1 MQPRRCAIASS
12 DALEAPPA
20 PWVWV
25 RAGVVGLLGLG
36 SGVAS
41 HLLGGGLLPGA
52 APMALLA
59 GVSVVAAALLLNT
72 WASTTRLVALVVAA
86 QTGWHL
92 VLSGLAGHAG
102 DPSAPAAATPVPEV
116 VGPGRSGSLFDA
128 YAASLPGSGD
138 AVGGGGAG
146 FIAHQVDHLA
156 HQGPLMVLA
165 HLLGA
170 VALGVFL
177 ARGEQALC
185 TLLTLSLAR
194 LLRVVRPC
202 RALHLTP
209 LTSAGPRPAAVVVA
223 PRSVHVVRH
232 APRRGPPRALPRPPA
247 VALAA

>member
-1 MQPRRCAIASS
+1 M
-12 DALEAPPA
+12 
-20 PWVWV
+20 
-25 RAGVVGLLGLG
+25 VGLLGLG

-59 GVSVVAAALLLNT
+59 GVSIVAGALLLNA
-72 WASTTRLVALVVAA
+72 WASTTRLVLLVVAA

-102 DPSAPAAATPVPEV
+102 DPGAPAAATPVPEV
-116 VGPGRSGSLFDA
+116 TGGGRTGSLFDA
-128 YAASLPGSGD
+128 YAASLPEASGAAD
-138 AVGGGGAG
+138 GGGAG
-146 FIAHQVDHLA
+146 FLSHQLDHLA

-170 VALGVFL
+170 VALGLFL
-177 ARGEQALC
+177 ARGEHALC
-185 TLLTLSLAR
+185 TLLILSLAR

-202 RALHLTP
+202 RALHVTP
-209 LTSAGPRPAAVVVA
+209 LTSTGPHPGAVVVA

-232 APRRGPPRALPRPPA
+232 VPRRGPPRALPRPPA